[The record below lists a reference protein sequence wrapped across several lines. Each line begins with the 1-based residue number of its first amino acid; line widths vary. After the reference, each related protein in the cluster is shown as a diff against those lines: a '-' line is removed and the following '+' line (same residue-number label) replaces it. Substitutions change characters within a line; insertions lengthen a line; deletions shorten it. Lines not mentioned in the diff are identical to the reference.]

1 MEKFLILV
9 VSLLLFFQQMPY
21 AHTAERFY
29 EGQTLR
35 FVVAS
40 SPGGG
45 WDTYTRIIARHIAK
59 HISGNPGTLVEN
71 KPGAGGLVG
80 VTYLYHQA
88 KPDGLTI
95 GSWQGGLA
103 LQQYLG
109 SGGTQFDP
117 TKFEVIG
124 VPVGNT
130 QVCVINK
137 STGVTTLDSW
147 MNSKRPV
154 KLTGLAPGS
163 PASDVPRVL
172 SAATGLPLQL
182 VDGYKGGA
190 EARLA
195 IESGEADGM
204 CGVPWEVAKATWQKL
219 LPNMN
224 VLLQVVAKPHKDLSS
239 VPLAVNLAKTN
250 EARQLLE
257 VGIQDPAAVSTIFT
271 APPGTPKQNV
281 AVLRKAFSDTMK
293 DPEFLAEAEKS
304 RVEIDPVSTDE
315 ATAII
320 SSFAKLPPPLLT
332 RLKEVMVPKN

>member
-1 MEKFLILV
+1 MVKRFLLMA
-9 VSLLLFFQQMPY
+9 SLSMLLQQNP
-21 AHTAERFY
+21 TARAAEQSY

-45 WDTYTRIIARHIAK
+45 WDTYTRIVARHISK
-59 HISGNPGTLVEN
+59 YIDGNPRTAVEN
-71 KPGAGGLVG
+71 KPGAGGLIG

-109 SGGTQFDP
+109 TGGTPFDP

-137 STGVTTLDSW
+137 STGVTSLDAW
-147 MNSKRPV
+147 MSTKRTV
-154 KLTGLAPGS
+154 KLTGLGPGS

-172 SAATGLPLQL
+172 SAAINLPLQL
-182 VDGYKGGA
+182 VEGYKGGA

-224 VLLQVVAKPHKDLSS
+224 VLLQVVARPHADLPK
-239 VPLAVNLAKTN
+239 VPLAVNFAKTK

-257 VGIQDPAAVSTIFT
+257 IGIQDPAAISTIFT

-281 AVLRKAFSDTMK
+281 AILRKAFSATMK
-293 DPEFLAEAEKS
+293 DPDFLAEAKKS
-304 RVEIDPVSTDE
+304 NIEIDPVDTE
-315 ATAII
+315 KAVAII
-320 SSFAKLPPPLLT
+320 SGFANIPPEVLAK
-332 RLKEVMVPKN
+332 LKEVLVPKK

>member
-1 MEKFLILV
+1 MVKR
-9 VSLLLFFQQMPY
+9 LLLMASLSILLQQKPD
-21 AHTAERFY
+21 AHAAEQFY

-59 HISGNPGTLVEN
+59 HIDGNPRTAVEN
-71 KPGAGGLVG
+71 KPGAGGLIG

-109 SGGTQFDP
+109 TGGTPFDP

-137 STGVTTLDSW
+137 STGITTLDAW
-147 MNSKRPV
+147 INSKRPV

-172 SAATGLPLQL
+172 SAAVALPLQL

-224 VLLQVVAKPHKDLSS
+224 VLLQVVAKPHADLPN
-239 VPLAVNLAKTN
+239 VPLAVSLAKTK

-281 AVLRKAFSDTMK
+281 AILRKAFSGTMK
-293 DPEFLAEAEKS
+293 DPDFLAEAKKS
-304 RVEIDPVSTDE
+304 RIEIDPVNIEE
-315 ATAII
+315 AVAII
-320 SSFAKLPPPLLT
+320 SSFAKIPPELLT
-332 RLKEVMVPKN
+332 KLKEVLVPK